1 MVSRNM
7 ICSHCQTKGT
17 VRTKEVKIKKGISGG
32 KVMGGYLL
40 EVCHFEQLAYLE
52 NTMWHKRDALTAVQ
66 NGPSK

>member
-17 VRTKEVKIKKGISGG
+17 VRTKEVKIKKGF
-32 KVMGGYLL
+32 KAEVKLWGGYLL

-52 NTMWHKRDALTAVQ
+52 NTM
-66 NGPSK
+66 

>member
-32 KVMGGYLL
+32 KVMGGLL
-40 EVCHFEQLAYLE
+40 TGGVSL
-52 NTMWHKRDALTAVQ
+52 
-66 NGPSK
+66 